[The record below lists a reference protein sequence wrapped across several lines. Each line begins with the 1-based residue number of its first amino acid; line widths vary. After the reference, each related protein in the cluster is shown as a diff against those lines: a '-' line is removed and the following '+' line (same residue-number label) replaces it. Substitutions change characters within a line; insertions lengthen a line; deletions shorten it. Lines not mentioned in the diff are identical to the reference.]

1 MIPRGVGDVNLSNDS
16 IPESALPRPSD
27 PKLAAVVTAVAP
39 SRARAKRAR
48 ARRPVASGAGTT
60 QAAAPRTVPVAVLW
74 SRYARRRDDAAR
86 NALVERYQDV
96 VREIVRWFAMRLPR
110 NVDRGDLETAANV
123 GLMAAIEG
131 FDPARGVPF
140 DAYCELRVKG
150 ALLDELRTQDWL
162 PRAWR
167 ARIELHKRTIERLRA
182 ESAREPSA
190 EEIAAALD
198 IPLDEYDQLF
208 GVGLPGAPVG
218 SMPLEA
224 HDEDGA
230 PGLEIVADGE
240 REAADEK
247 LTRDEILRLVAQKL
261 SVQEY
266 RLVYLKYWEELPM
279 REIGELI
286 HLSESRVWK
295 MHQKLIE
302 RLQDRLR
309 ANEVD

>member
-1 MIPRGVGDVNLSNDS
+1 MNLSTDS
-16 IPESALPRPSD
+16 IPESSPPRRSD
-27 PKLAAVVTAVAP
+27 PKVPAVVTAP
-39 SRARAKRAR
+39 ARAGQARPR
-48 ARRPVASGAGTT
+48 ARRPVARRAG
-60 QAAAPRTVPVAVLW
+60 APRVPPVEVLW
-74 SRYARRRDDAAR
+74 TRYARRRDDASR
-86 NALVERYQDV
+86 NQLVERYQHV
-96 VREIVRWFAMRLPR
+96 VREMVRWFALRLPR

-131 FDPARGVPF
+131 FDPQRGVPF

-182 ESAREPSA
+182 EFAREPTA
-190 EEIAAALD
+190 EEIAGALA

-218 SMPLEA
+218 SMPFEA
-224 HDEDGA
+224 HDDDAA

-309 ANEVD
+309 ASDGD